1 MFLCHDLDSELS
13 TGGVV
18 GAHAYG
24 SEGTLAKFTAEGITF
39 LNFFNAHEFEFL
51 KIVDIQSAFLSDSIL
66 LQCGLFL

>member
-1 MFLCHDLDSELS
+1 M
-13 TGGVV
+13 

-39 LNFFNAHEFEFL
+39 LNFFNAHELEFL
-51 KIVDIQSAFLSDSIL
+51 KIVDIQRAFLSDSIL